1 MDIYTRAAA
10 WATAAIMENELI
22 NDAAR
27 YLEKH
32 VKTETVKSLVSLALL
47 VVPEIGDHFDI
58 GIIKDFDEFTKDPS
72 VGDQVEAGIHNA
84 IDLAAEITAEL
95 RWQKDDRV
103 LENLEADI
111 LEADILASEILETQ
125 IREAEVLEAETL
137 EAGIRADAERA
148 AEAIEELTGKLE
160 EAMEQE
166 PRESEQEIAGLKREF
181 EAEQQQLMDKIDKM
195 EDAYFEKHP
204 DLDENQR
211 ADAEGKFEEIRSAEM
226 ESLGDRQ
233 DARLEQ
239 LVILQ
244 QEQGDD
250 FAEKRKELDGTRDER
265 S

>member
-10 WATAAIMENELI
+10 WATAAIMKSELI
-22 NDAAR
+22 NDAAH
-27 YLEKH
+27 YMEKH
-32 VKTETVKSLVSLALL
+32 VKTETVKSLVSLAMLI
-47 VVPEIGDHFDI
+47 VPEIGGHFDI
-58 GIIKDFDEFTKDPS
+58 GVIKEFGDFTQDPS

-84 IDLAAEITAEL
+84 IDLTAEITAEV

-103 LENLEADI
+103 LESLEADI

-125 IREAEVLEAETL
+125 IREAEALEAETL
-137 EAGIRADAERA
+137 EAGIRADAEKA
-148 AEAIEELTGKLE
+148 AETIEELTVELA
-160 EAMEQE
+160 EATEQE

-181 EAEQQQLMDKIDKM
+181 EAEQQQLIEKIDKM

-211 ADAEGKFEEIRSAEM
+211 ADAEGKFEEVRNEEM

-233 DARLEQ
+233 DAALEQ
-239 LVILQ
+239 LMILQ
-244 QEQGDD
+244 QEQRDD